1 MSKVIIYFVPLLTD
15 VAVSLPEARENMDSS
30 PEIKT
35 EPVVGAL
42 PVFEYSAAQD
52 MWNEPQKERHKK
64 FKKFK
69 KPEMTIKAMNSLLKI

>member
-1 MSKVIIYFVPLLTD
+1 VSKVSIYFVPLLTD

-30 PEIKT
+30 PEIKS

-64 FKKFK
+64 WVSREIFKGS
-69 KPEMTIKAMNSLLKI
+69 TANNVTTS